1 MSSWR
6 KGVLAFL
13 RWVDLSSGGHIAKAV
28 GRCADTPGIPPPPVF
43 GGTLSLATRVYF
55 YSIYFGG
62 SFLFSGSSSVPRVR
76 SRISFSREE
85 DIGFDC
91 RKTHTWMYLG

>member
-28 GRCADTPGIPPPPVF
+28 GRCADTPGISPPFLVTHCLLRRVSISIVYISAVPF
-43 GGTLSLATRVYF
+43 SLADLLASQEYAAA
-55 YSIYFGG
+55 
-62 SFLFSGSSSVPRVR
+62 
-76 SRISFSREE
+76 
-85 DIGFDC
+85 
-91 RKTHTWMYLG
+91 